1 MPEPEGRIPD
11 ELWLAAGGVKPEE
24 TALLERVGVSLGI
37 GRVRL
42 AVSEGVGTLPDPVGR
57 RPEEAVGST
66 PDGMRLEEP
75 VDNTPDGR
83 RLEMPVGRRLE
94 IPVGSTPDGMRPDET
109 SDAMLDARLLAGG
122 RGADAVPVGSSETK
136 LDTMLGRTDPGTP
149 DNRLETSETKEETR
163 GGRTPDGAAVGEGEL
178 GAVGPAV
185 PEGRTPETSE
195 TSEDKTDGR
204 FKSPEDAAASEV
216 GIAPELNT
224 GVEALDAGA
233 PVPSAVVIPTTIP
246 PEDAWTDEGSWLD
259 GDAGAGVGCNRPL
272 VGRRPVEPTTGSRT
286 DESRPPT
293 SPWELVG

>member
-24 TALLERVGVSLGI
+24 TSVLVSVGVSLGI

-75 VDNTPDGR
+75 VGKTPDGR
-83 RLEMPVGRRLE
+83 RLEMPVG
-94 IPVGSTPDGMRPDET
+94 STPDGSRPDET

-149 DNRLETSETKEETR
+149 DNRLETSETNEETR
-163 GGRTPDGAAVGEGEL
+163 GGRTPDGAAVGEGEI

-195 TSEDKTDGR
+195 TSEDKTEGR
-204 FKSPEDAAASEV
+204 LRSPEDATASEV

-224 GVEALDAGA
+224 GLEALSTGA
-233 PVPSAVVIPTTIP
+233 PVPRAVVIPTTIP
-246 PEDAWTDEGSWLD
+246 PEDA
-259 GDAGAGVGCNRPL
+259 
-272 VGRRPVEPTTGSRT
+272 
-286 DESRPPT
+286 
-293 SPWELVG
+293 